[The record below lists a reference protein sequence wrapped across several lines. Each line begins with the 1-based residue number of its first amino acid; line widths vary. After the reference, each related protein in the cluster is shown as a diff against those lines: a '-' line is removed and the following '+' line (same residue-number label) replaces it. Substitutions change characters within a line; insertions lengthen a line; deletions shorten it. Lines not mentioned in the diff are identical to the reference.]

1 VRRPAKAQAD
11 AYEAVFTALAHPARR
26 RILLTLHF
34 EGGSMT
40 AGAIAGV
47 FEHAWPT
54 TTRHLRVL
62 AAAGLVQ
69 HDRQGRLRVYRF
81 DRRRI
86 GLVRDWLTQL
96 TEDP

>member
-1 VRRPAKAQAD
+1 
-11 AYEAVFTALAHPARR
+11 
-26 RILLTLHF
+26 
-34 EGGSMT
+34 MT